1 MQRKIK
7 NTTINESEVIEIDES
22 KLTAEQ
28 IHVTDNLIQ
37 GDYLA
42 LEMHDPFHP
51 DMLKN

>member
-1 MQRKIK
+1 MRRKIK
-7 NTTINESEVIEIDES
+7 NTINESEVIETDES

>member
-1 MQRKIK
+1 MRRKIK
-7 NTTINESEVIEIDES
+7 NTINESEVIEIDES

-51 DMLKN
+51 DMSKN

>member
-7 NTTINESEVIEIDES
+7 NTINESEVIEIDES